1 MTKKLNPPQQ
11 LVVYADPSYDKPIF
25 EGPLRPL
32 RDRTYMVLVNGTH
45 LSLVGNP
52 RTFFNN
58 TKLYDCCLG
67 RTKKGADE
75 EHRCYALNKRLC
87 RKCGHECW
95 NSAPIR
101 DDLQC
106 SDCGTSFS
114 RQGKLQ
120 FLTLYPPPPLTSA
133 GSNGIHALAAP
144 LRGVRRGRPPFV
156 GVIWEK
162 KKQVG
167 TCCFRSP
174 DRRKF

>member
-1 MTKKLNPPQQ
+1 MTKKLTPPQQ
-11 LVVYADPSYDKPIF
+11 LVVYAAPSYDKPIF

-133 GSNGIHALAAP
+133 GSDGIHALAEGGGGGAEGGAP
-144 LRGVRRGRPPFV
+144 PL
-156 GVIWEK
+156 WESSGK
-162 KKQVG
+162 KKN
-167 TCCFRSP
+167 R
-174 DRRKF
+174 